1 MYVAGSPLSC
11 TCQTLRPANLDK
23 GANSVQ
29 ILSYRCS
36 EFLHQGKSVLFHSF
50 QAQRRFCSFPLFS
63 HASGPKLNSG
73 CGGEAASGVSSAGRS
88 NPEDLAVAFL
98 CGGHLVFLGPAR
110 PASAMGSRLHRP
122 CLGPGFLA
130 MAELRV
136 RLPLLGT
143 LRPASLPSRICPGLG
158 YTAGPDLLSRAR

>member
-1 MYVAGSPLSC
+1 MTYKPL
-11 TCQTLRPANLDK
+11 RR
-23 GANSVQ
+23 G
-29 ILSYRCS
+29 
-36 EFLHQGKSVLFHSF
+36 SVLFRRF
-50 QAQRRFCSFPLFS
+50 QAQRRFGSFPLFS

-73 CGGEAASGVSSAGRS
+73 CVGEAASGVSSAGQS

-110 PASAMGSRLHRP
+110 PASAMGSRLHPP

-143 LRPASLPSRICPGLG
+143 LRPASFCKSSPPTPG
-158 YTAGPDLLSRAR
+158 YTRVSGIPRGQTVSRVYL